1 MTWTFRA
8 VLALLRGAVVSW
20 LAFSFSAVA
29 GFSLVLCLGHFD
41 CGQWNLEGGL
51 LWLCLGVVAACG
63 LPFLVFGAHPFLFQ
77 LCCLLHVY
85 CLGFSSR
92 LGTMDT

>member
-29 GFSLVLCLGHFD
+29 GFSLVLCLGHID
-41 CGQWNLEGGL
+41 CGQWRLEGGRP
-51 LWLCLGVVAACG
+51 CSGFALGLSIFAAC
-63 LPFLVFGAHPFLFQ
+63 LFWST
-77 LCCLLHVY
+77 
-85 CLGFSSR
+85 GFSLFCLVAGPFSAVAGLSLDR
-92 LGTMDT
+92 NRV